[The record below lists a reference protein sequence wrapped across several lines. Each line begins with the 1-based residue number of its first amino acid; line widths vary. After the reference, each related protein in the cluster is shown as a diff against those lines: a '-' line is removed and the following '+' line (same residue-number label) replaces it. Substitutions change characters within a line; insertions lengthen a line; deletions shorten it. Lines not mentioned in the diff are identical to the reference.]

1 MWHTFGSE
9 LPSNAI
15 ARLRNLLPPRQG
27 GLCSIP
33 DFRST
38 QSRRFGVSPIALSSK
53 ERLAS
58 SFSLLET
65 FCRRGRQLRTAPLRK
80 WRGLSSKFD
89 LIDARSCRFE
99 GLLVWLQRSE
109 RILPRGQLAGF
120 RQRRSS
126 QPRTISRKKFRRLLR
141 GLNLIGAQGNR
152 CSRLSAVSVERSL
165 LSDLKRGLCGFR
177 LCDT

>member
-89 LIDARSCRFE
+89 LIVAGRL
-99 GLLVWLQRSE
+99 GVGGGLVW
-109 RILPRGQLAGF
+109 
-120 RQRRSS
+120 
-126 QPRTISRKKFRRLLR
+126 
-141 GLNLIGAQGNR
+141 GLKGGA
-152 CSRLSAVSVERSL
+152 
-165 LSDLKRGLCGFR
+165 
-177 LCDT
+177 